1 MTEQENNITD
11 LQRHSAIQ
19 DARISNLEILV
30 KAVLLNAVFA
40 LLVIFLAILSIML

>member
-1 MTEQENNITD
+1 MAEQENNVTD

-30 KAVLLNAVFA
+30 KAVLWNVVLA
-40 LLVIFLAILSIML
+40 LLVIFLAIFSIML